1 MQEIL
6 CLQVLSNYVCTK
18 IMIKLVCMLG
28 RYFRNLLLTEI
39 GTQLFYLLGR
49 HFEIMF
55 FCDAF
60 A

>member
-1 MQEIL
+1 
-6 CLQVLSNYVCTK
+6 
-18 IMIKLVCMLG
+18 MLG